1 MLGLGTLLTDFDVQ
15 MYNTVLFYQ
24 FLTAVP
30 RLRLGMSIC
39 QLLVHTVLYCTLTND
54 KKNRELLVLCGFRFT
69 YSSCTM
75 CMFLCACEHERR
87 CDKLEGSRC
96 MSGLTTKSCALRRWK
111 AENTREKKRCPPEFL
126 AL

>member
-15 MYNTVLFYQ
+15 MYSTVLFYQ

-54 KKNRELLVLCGFRFT
+54 KKNRELVL
-69 YSSCTM
+69 SACTV
-75 CMFLCACEHERR
+75 
-87 CDKLEGSRC
+87 
-96 MSGLTTKSCALRRWK
+96 WV
-111 AENTREKKRCPPEFL
+111 
-126 AL
+126 